1 MGKNKSTQRP
11 RLLIIIFI
19 IGIFVYITINTQ
31 YNWFSELI
39 FDQEKIEIK
48 SERFDLDLFLLDSS
62 NYEKK
67 LLEWEEENKGFLN
80 YYLQNHIGMYYD
92 RDSMKKSHVLSF
104 VSHPD
109 ALLYQKSIQEN
120 FVDLDVYTEKI
131 KEAFVEYLSIFP
143 DSTIPKKIIYSN
155 SFNSYGVDVYNQNLI
170 VGLDFYLG
178 EFHPDSNIWE
188 YLKLRYH
195 EKYMIAD
202 IMEYWITS
210 SFIHEN
216 SMERFQNE
224 LIFKGK
230 IIYLMDLILEEDK
243 HVLFRFSEKDLEWCN
258 IHESNIWNEIISL
271 DLMYSKDYNSYATFF
286 SDAPFT
292 KGMPKESPARLGY
305 WVGYKIIDS
314 YMSNNNV
321 STQELMSNTNYQD
334 ILLKSKYRP

>member
-1 MGKNKSTQRP
+1 MK
-11 RLLIIIFI
+11 IIKLA
-19 IGIFVYITINTQ
+19 
-31 YNWFSELI
+31 LI
-39 FDQEKIEIK
+39 FLVLNSCVNQDKTEIK
-48 SERFDLDLFLLDSS
+48 SERFDLNLFLLDSS

-80 YYLQNHIGMYYD
+80 YYLQNHIGMYFD
-92 RDSMKKSHVLSF
+92 NDSVKKSYLLAF

-109 ALLYQKSIQEN
+109 VLDFQKNIQEN
-120 FVDLDVYTEKI
+120 FVDLDIYNEKI
-131 KEAFVEYLSIFP
+131 KAAFSKYLSIFK

-178 EFHPDSNIWE
+178 EFHPAPNIWE
-188 YLKLRYH
+188 YLKVRYQ

-210 SFIHEN
+210 SFIHKSSTEA
-216 SMERFQNE
+216 FQDE

-230 IIYLMDLILEEDK
+230 IIYLMNLILEEDK
-243 HVLFRFSEKDLEWCN
+243 HVLFRFSEEDLEWCN

-271 DLMYSKDYNSYATFF
+271 DLMYNKEYNSYATFF
-286 SDAPFT
+286 SDSPFT
-292 KGMPKESPARLGY
+292 KGMPKESPGRLGY

-314 YMSNNNV
+314 YMNNNNV
-321 STQELMSNTNYQD
+321 SVQQLMHNTNSQD